1 MIIDSHCHLHD
12 PAFADLKETL
22 RLSMAHDVW
31 GAIAVGCDPETNAQT
46 LEAAAAAPK
55 AVWPCLGFHPDRTV
69 LTVEDLVR
77 VVAQIVAH
85 HSRVLGIVELGLPRE
100 SLAGETG

>member
-1 MIIDSHCHLHD
+1 MVIDSHCHLHD
-12 PAFADLKETL
+12 PVFADLKETL

-55 AVWPCLGFHPDRTV
+55 AVWACLGFHPDRTE
-69 LTVEDLVR
+69 LTDEDLER
-77 VVAQIVAH
+77 DEAQSMSH
-85 HSRVLGIVELGLPRE
+85 LSRKEGKGELV
-100 SLAGETG
+100 